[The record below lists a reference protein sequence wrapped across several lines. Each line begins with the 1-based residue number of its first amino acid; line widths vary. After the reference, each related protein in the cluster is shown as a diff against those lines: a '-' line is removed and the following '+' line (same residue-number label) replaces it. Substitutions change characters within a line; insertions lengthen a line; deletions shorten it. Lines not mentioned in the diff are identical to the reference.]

1 MTRNPQ
7 LVAIITGGSA
17 GIGAGIVDRF
27 LASGARVINI
37 DINPAT
43 RPGGE
48 QYHFHRADLSDP
60 GDTRRVA
67 REVAGAFEVNCIVNN
82 AGVPYPGDLE
92 DVSEEQFERGVN
104 LHMRTPILLAQACV
118 PGMKE
123 RRFGRIVNITT
134 RAILGKK
141 ARTVYSS
148 SKAGMV
154 GLTRSWALELGP
166 SGITVNAIA
175 PGPVLTELFRKN
187 NPPEVAAKLVE
198 HAIVGRPGTPDDIA
212 RAALFLSDPENGYIT
227 GQVLH
232 VCGGSSLTLNW

>member
-1 MTRNPQ
+1 MSAP
-7 LVAIITGGSA
+7 LVAIVTGGSH
-17 GIGAGIVDRF
+17 GIGEGIVERY
-27 LASGARVINI
+27 LKAGATVVNI
-37 DINPAT
+37 DIQ
-43 RPGGE
+43 PGARGAGGG
-48 QYHFHRADLSDP
+48 YHYYNADLSDP
-60 GDTRRVA
+60 AATRQVA
-67 REVAGAFEVNCIVNN
+67 GEVAQRFEVNCIVNN

-92 DVSEEQFERGVN
+92 DVTDEQFTKGVN
-104 LHMRTPILLAQACV
+104 LHMRTPVILAQACV
-118 PGMKE
+118 PGMKA
-123 RRFGRIVNITT
+123 RRFGRIVNIAT

-141 ARTVYSS
+141 QRTVYSS

-166 SGITVNAIA
+166 FGITVNAIA